1 MSLFQVRQNYSAKT
15 DQEQMRNFILETR
28 ILTCPWGNG
37 KGNMTRIG
45 ECKFREDAKGQ
56 DKRFM
61 EEIQIGDHVIIPFKK
76 EKKKNFSKCI
86 LAKIIDEPLP
96 FHYTGFYTGKN
107 IQGNFTIL
115 KEKKEGYEP
124 FIVYGRRIEIIQ
136 EEMKIYGNQKKIFN
150 QRTLAKLDKTS
161 FNM

>member
-1 MSLFQVRQNYSAKT
+1 
-15 DQEQMRNFILETR
+15 
-28 ILTCPWGNG
+28 
-37 KGNMTRIG
+37 
-45 ECKFREDAKGQ
+45 
-56 DKRFM
+56 M
-61 EEIQIGDHVIIPFKK
+61 EEIQIGDYVIIPFKK

-96 FHYTGFYTGKN
+96 FHYTGFYTRKN